1 MSSYYRRF
9 VGADT
14 LPKSLSKR
22 EVEECFGLSIEDI
35 QELRP
40 PRFRG
45 TARLGAAVQL
55 VMLRA
60 TGRHPDAFSGLPS
73 VLLWHLTS
81 ALGMNATDIAS
92 VTSLYKDKDTRY
104 EHQLWARE
112 RVGFAVMDG
121 STKPLLADALTVPKV
136 ALNANSADTLQPYEP
151 GKVIGSQD
159 PVLPAPAGGK
169 GGCGG
174 VGRLIMAVVRNRYS
188 FDQLSP
194 EWKRTID
201 GASEPWKKV
210 LWESN
215 ARGTFVHEGVRQLME
230 DGLIQGAG
238 GYKYMYKGPDI
249 VPSSGPGLKYEIT
262 QQTPSLNAI
271 IEHSRRYPNDLLRYV
286 TYK

>member
-1 MSSYYRRF
+1 MVGSALDSVTIGWGTGVPARGLYRLQAGGVIVPEIRLVSSIRNDILSALPE
-9 VGADT
+9 GA
-14 LPKSLSKR
+14 SL
-22 EVEECFGLSIEDI
+22 V
-35 QELRP
+35 QTT
-40 PRFRG
+40 RG
-45 TARLGAAVQL
+45 GAAIV
-55 VMLRA
+55 RFSD
-60 TGRHPDAFSGLPS
+60 DAFYNIPMQSNAAAYS
-73 VLLWHLTS
+73 RVLSDVRAMDTMGDLF
-81 ALGMNATDIAS
+81 TDAA
-92 VTSLYKDKDTRY
+92 
-104 EHQLWARE
+104 Q
-112 RVGFAVMDG
+112 G
-121 STKPLLADALTVPKV
+121 
-136 ALNANSADTLQPYEP
+136 
-151 GKVIGSQD
+151 
-159 PVLPAPAGGK
+159 
-169 GGCGG
+169 
-174 VGRLIMAVVRNRYS
+174 VRNRYS